1 MSTMVSALL
10 SLWLVAPPEIVD
22 GDPSAPLPIT
32 EPDEPT
38 PNEPELD
45 EPDPAPSEPDPVP
58 SEPAPT
64 AIEPAPSPTAA
75 PEPADPEPADPEPDA
90 PVREPAPGLVDT
102 PPVVAPAEPAK
113 ERPRTWM
120 VGAFIDAGYV
130 VNSNLPDNHV
140 NRGIGTAPRTGEF
153 TIPLAVGQVR
163 HDPSAE
169 EPWQLE
175 LALQFGPAATALLAA
190 DPRPGGDASR
200 FAGTEVWQHLSR
212 ANVGGR
218 IPRAR
223 TEIAAGVFG
232 TPIGYWSFWPKD
244 NWLYSTPWHLNAV
257 PYVLMGGRV
266 LQPVG
271 ERVVLHAWV
280 VNGWQTYADV
290 NAVPSYMGGVHAK
303 PVDGLQL
310 GQFVYFGPEDLD
322 PNARAFRVLSD
333 TWLVYEADRWGISA
347 VVDVMRERV
356 TVLPEAPVALYVI
369 GSLSPRLM
377 LLRARED
384 RVRWWLAARGE
395 AFWDRDG
402 RIFGVDQLLGSASLA
417 TDLDLFGYLLLRLE
431 YRYDHSTNPAG
442 FFYRGAA
449 IRDTDPGLGRDQH
462 TVFVM
467 ATGMFEHWF
476 AVRRRGT

>member
-1 MSTMVSALL
+1 MSTMVSTLL
-10 SLWLVAPPEIVD
+10 CLRLLAPPERVEAD
-22 GDPSAPLPIT
+22 ASAPSPIT
-32 EPDEPT
+32 QADEPG
-38 PNEPELD
+38 
-45 EPDPAPSEPDPVP
+45 PAPSEPTPTR
-58 SEPAPT
+58 SEP
-64 AIEPAPSPTAA
+64 EPPPSVA
-75 PEPADPEPADPEPDA
+75 PEPVAPEPVAPEPVA
-90 PVREPAPGLVDT
+90 PEQEPVPGLVDT
-102 PPVVAPAEPAK
+102 PPATAPPAPAK
-113 ERPRTWM
+113 EAPRTWM
-120 VGAFIDAGYV
+120 AGAFIDTGYAFS
-130 VNSNLPDNHV
+130 SNLPDNHV
-140 NRGIGTAPRTGEF
+140 NRGLGTAPRVGEF

-163 HDPSAE
+163 HDPSE
-169 EPWQLE
+169 DEPWQLE

-190 DPRPGGDASR
+190 DPLPGGDASR
-200 FAGTEVWQHLSR
+200 FTGTTVWQHLSR

-223 TEIAAGVFG
+223 TEIAGGVFG

-257 PYVLMGGRV
+257 PYVLMGGRI

-290 NAVPSYMGGVHAK
+290 NRAPSYMGGVHAK

-310 GQFVYFGPEDLD
+310 GQFVYFGPEDRD
-322 PNARAFRVLSD
+322 PSPRAFRMLSD
-333 TWLVYEADRWGISA
+333 TWALYEADRWGISA
-347 VVDVMRERV
+347 VFDVMRERV
-356 TVLPEAPVALYVI
+356 TVQPDAPVALYVI
-369 GSLSPRLM
+369 GSLSPRVT

-384 RVRWWLAARGE
+384 RVKWWLAARGE

-402 RIFGVDQLLGSASLA
+402 RIFGVDQLLGSASID
-417 TDLDLFGYLLLRLE
+417 TDLDLFGHLLLRLE
-431 YRYDHSTNPAG
+431 YRYDRSTNPAG

-462 TVFVM
+462 TVFLM

-476 AVRRRGT
+476 RVRERGP